1 MPRHLDQDRGHRSSV
16 RTTIRCIMVEKTC
29 IARLG
34 GNRTMIG
41 NQAPPPHHSGAWP
54 LAGRPPSIWQHG
66 PSHPTQNQNTKFAA
80 YNGPSFAVSFLLYKM
95 VQPLLLRF
103 VCLIERSIH
112 CGLVPKQ
119 NKIWNVFRS
128 QATKQRMDHFMKQN
142 EKQRMDHFMKQAFAL

>member
-1 MPRHLDQDRGHRSSV
+1 
-16 RTTIRCIMVEKTC
+16 
-29 IARLG
+29 
-34 GNRTMIG
+34 MIG

-95 VQPLLLRF
+95 VVPLLLRF

-112 CGLVPKQ
+112 CGLVPKRKNMEHVQ
-119 NKIWNVFRS
+119 KQKPSDKAKDGPFYEAKRKTKDGPFYE
-128 QATKQRMDHFMKQN
+128 AKRKQRMDHFMKQV
-142 EKQRMDHFMKQAFAL
+142 FVF